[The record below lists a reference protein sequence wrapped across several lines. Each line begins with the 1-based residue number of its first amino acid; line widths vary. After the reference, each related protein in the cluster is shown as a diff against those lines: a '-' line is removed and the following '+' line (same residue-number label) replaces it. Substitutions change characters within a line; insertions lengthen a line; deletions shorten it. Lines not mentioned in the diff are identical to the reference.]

1 MTESIIAGPSMNFAI
16 RIVKFYKYLAEEKKI
31 FVISKQLLR
40 AGTSIGA
47 NISEAFYAQSRADF
61 INKMNIALK
70 EAGES
75 EFWITLLYKSEL
87 IDSKS
92 YDSLISDVKQIIGTL
107 VKIINSSK
115 KREEKPF
122 NILTF

>member
-1 MTESIIAGPSMNFAI
+1 MTESIIAGLSMNFAI
-16 RIVKFYKYLAEEKKI
+16 RIVKFYKFLTEEKKI

-107 VKIINSSK
+107 VKIINSTK
-115 KREEKPF
+115 KGKEQPF
-122 NILTF
+122 NV

>member
-1 MTESIIAGPSMNFAI
+1 MTESIIAGLSMIFAI

-87 IDSKS
+87 IDQKS

-115 KREEKPF
+115 KGKSVP
-122 NILTF
+122 LTF